1 MWLENLREL
10 KRAKGMS
17 SKQIADKTML
27 PERTVKRIFSG
38 DTDDPRVDTLRRIVT
53 VLGGSLDDIFAES
66 GAVIVSQDLATLKAE
81 NDRLSAEL
89 KLLQTKVGVLQ
100 DLNASLTAENSML
113 RTELKH
119 KDELLAIHNYYN
131 KLKPTE

>member
-38 DTDDPRVDTLRRIVT
+38 DTDDPRADTVRRIVA

-66 GAVIVSQDLATLKAE
+66 GAVIGGKDLATLQADV
-81 NDRLSAEL
+81 DRLSAEL
-89 KLLQTKVGVLQ
+89 ELLQAKVGVLQ
-100 DLNASLTAENSML
+100 DLNTSLTAENSML

-131 KLKPTE
+131 KLKSNE

>member
-38 DTDDPRVDTLRRIVT
+38 DTDDPRADTIRRIVAA
-53 VLGGSLDDIFAES
+53 LGGSLDDIFAES
-66 GAVIVSQDLATLKAE
+66 GAVIVSEDMATLKADV
-81 NDRLSAEL
+81 DRLSAEL

-119 KDELLAIHNYYN
+119 KEEMLALHNYYN
-131 KLKPTE
+131 KLKSNE